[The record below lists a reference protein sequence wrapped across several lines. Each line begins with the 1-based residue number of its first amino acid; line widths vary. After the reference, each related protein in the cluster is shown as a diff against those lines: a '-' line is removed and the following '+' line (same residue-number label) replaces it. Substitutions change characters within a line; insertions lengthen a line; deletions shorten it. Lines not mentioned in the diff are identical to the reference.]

1 MRFLK
6 SIKMNQDTLVTG
18 IAGEAGI
25 IATEIAIPHDTI
37 QLLLQVVIGIIT
49 LVRLFKNPNP
59 KK

>member
-1 MRFLK
+1 
-6 SIKMNQDTLVTG
+6 MNQDTLITG
-18 IAGEAGI
+18 VAGEAGI